1 VNAEYSH
8 KGAFA
13 LERVDLPPSPS
24 TEETVDRHRQRRVV
38 SVDTLRGLV
47 MVIMALDHTRDFF
60 TSTGFNPRDVTHP
73 PLFLT
78 RWVTHFCAPTFILL
92 AGLSAFL
99 YGRGKSLQELSRYL
113 LVRGLWLI
121 LLDVTL
127 IKFGWR
133 FEIDFYRLS
142 AGVIFVIGAS
152 MVALSAMIWLPRWA
166 IASLALVMLAGHNLL
181 DSVRAEGLGDAS
193 SAWHLLHEP
202 GLVPFGDSATLY
214 ILYPLIP
221 WVGVMACGYLL
232 GPVMQVEK
240 RQRILFRLGAA
251 ITVGF
256 VALRATNLYGDPTP
270 WSPQDTW
277 LWTMLSFLNCE
288 KYPPSLLY
296 LMMTLGPAVMLLAW
310 LDETRGRLASFF
322 ATFGRVPFFYYV
334 IHIYLIHALAVVTA
348 FAMTGVLTTTPEID
362 FNLIDVY
369 ITWLSVIVLLYPI
382 CRWFAHL
389 KQAGS
394 AWWWAYL

>member
-1 VNAEYSH
+1 LDYKTQLVHQDSVT
-8 KGAFA
+8 
-13 LERVDLPPSPS
+13 LERS
-24 TEETVDRHRQRRVV
+24 QRGRIA
-38 SVDTLRGLV
+38 SVDILRGLV

-60 TSTGFNPRDVTHP
+60 TSTGFSPRDVTDP

-99 YGRGKSLQELSRYL
+99 NGRGKSLQELSRFL

-133 FEIDFYRLS
+133 FEIDLYRVS
-142 AGVIFVIGAS
+142 AGVIFVIGVS
-152 MVALSAMIWLPRWA
+152 MVALSAMIWLPRWV
-166 IASLALVMLAGHNLL
+166 IASLALVILAGHNLL
-181 DSVRAEGLGDAS
+181 DTVRAEELGDAS
-193 SAWHLLHEP
+193 SAWHFLHEP
-202 GLVPFGDSATLY
+202 GLVPLGDSATLY

-221 WVGVMACGYLL
+221 WVGVMAGGYSL
-232 GPVMQVEK
+232 GPVMQLEK
-240 RQRILFRLGAA
+240 SERQRILFRLGAA

-256 VALRATNLYGDPTP
+256 AALRAANLYGDPTP

-296 LMMTLGPAVMLLAW
+296 LMMTLGPALMLLAW
-310 LDETRGRLASFF
+310 LDGARGLLASFF
-322 ATFGRVPFFYYV
+322 ATFGRVPFLYYV

-348 FAMTGVLTTTPEID
+348 LAMTGVLTTTPEIN
-362 FNLIDVY
+362 FSLMSVFI
-369 ITWLSVIVLLYPI
+369 IWLLVIVLLYPI
-382 CRWFAHL
+382 CRWFAYL
-389 KQAGS
+389 KQTGS
-394 AWWWAYL
+394 DWWWAYL